1 MQPLLPLKVGD
12 RRVTRKKREPLG
24 HLLTAALP
32 HPHEARAPKECRGQS
47 GEASAWPTLLS
58 GLPFQTQQGWESS
71 PLGVP
76 SRGPQL
82 GAGRETGN
90 VPPVMTLWRH
100 GRSGGVMGRGRIFS
114 MPPPLAGHR
123 HCLARRGCLGPCA
136 RTLSWSPPPDIVLIP
151 SYTVHSSQDKVPK
164 PAIRPKCST
173 GSILETAPQKSEI
186 PPH

>member
-32 HPHEARAPKECRGQS
+32 HPHEARAPKECRGQG

-82 GAGRETGN
+82 GAGRKTGN

-100 GRSGGVMGRGRIFS
+100 GRSGGSWGGGGSSRCPHPSLVIGTAWQEG
-114 MPPPLAGHR
+114 A
-123 HCLARRGCLGPCA
+123 AWGPVPA
-136 RTLSWSPPPDIVLIP
+136 PWADHPHPP
-151 SYTVHSSQDKVPK
+151 SYSSHHTLC
-164 PAIRPKCST
+164 IHRLGT
-173 GSILETAPQKSEI
+173 I
-186 PPH
+186 PGQSAKASH